1 MSKMCALI
9 YFNSTRLF
17 AMEEEIVLDQTGAS
31 VNWATLGDN
40 VNILIVL
47 EDWTFIRSSVQL
59 TVYVL
64 DLTCVNVTRALQVRI
79 VSIQFAMVLFPMKPM
94 FVTNMA
100 DVSHRTLANVIM
112 HIMDLNAKIRVALVS
127 RILTLRCVPLMVCAM
142 DLTSATVQLV
152 GFRGTAAFQHVS
164 ASGEQIIPCAQNMVF
179 VSNLT
184 FVFVAQVEQVTIV
197 S

>member
-31 VNWATLGDN
+31 VNWATLEDN
-40 VNILIVL
+40 VNLLIVL
-47 EDWTFIRSSVQL
+47 EDWTCIHSSVQR

-64 DLTCVNVTRALQVRI
+64 DLTYVNVTRALQVRI

-100 DVSHRTLANVIM
+100 DV
-112 HIMDLNAKIRVALVS
+112 
-127 RILTLRCVPLMVCAM
+127 
-142 DLTSATVQLV
+142 
-152 GFRGTAAFQHVS
+152 
-164 ASGEQIIPCAQNMVF
+164 
-179 VSNLT
+179 
-184 FVFVAQVEQVTIV
+184 
-197 S
+197 